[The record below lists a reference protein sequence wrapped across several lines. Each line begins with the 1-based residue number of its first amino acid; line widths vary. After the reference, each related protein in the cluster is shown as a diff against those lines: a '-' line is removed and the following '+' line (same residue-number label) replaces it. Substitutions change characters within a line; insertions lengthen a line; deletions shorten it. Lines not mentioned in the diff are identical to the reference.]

1 MQLGIRREVGFRRHG
16 VHGRDVKTKGNQ
28 MKRLIGYFKDERGV
42 ETLEWIVVG
51 ALIVAVGIAVY
62 QGALQSQL
70 ITAVNAIGARISGLA
85 SS

>member
-1 MQLGIRREVGFRRHG
+1 
-16 VHGRDVKTKGNQ
+16 
-28 MKRLIGYFKDERGV
+28 MKRLIGYFKDQRGV

-62 QGALQSQL
+62 QGVLQGQL
-70 ITAVNAIGARISGLA
+70 TTAVTAIGTQITGLA

>member
-1 MQLGIRREVGFRRHG
+1 MFK
-16 VHGRDVKTKGNQ
+16 KTWSYVN
-28 MKRLIGYFKDERGV
+28 DERGV

-62 QGALQSQL
+62 QGALQGQL
-70 ITAVNAIGARISGLA
+70 ITAVNAIGTSITGLA

>member
-1 MQLGIRREVGFRRHG
+1 MATRGTAEGGLPLTRSARARGIKE
-16 VHGRDVKTKGNQ
+16 KQ

-62 QGALQSQL
+62 TGALQGQL
-70 ITAVNAIGARISGLA
+70 VSAVNTIGGTIQGLA

>member
-1 MQLGIRREVGFRRHG
+1 MLK
-16 VHGRDVKTKGNQ
+16 KTWSYVN
-28 MKRLIGYFKDERGV
+28 DERGV

-70 ITAVNAIGARISGLA
+70 ITAVNAIGGSISGLA

>member
-1 MQLGIRREVGFRRHG
+1 MIWTHVS
-16 VHGRDVKTKGNQ
+16 
-28 MKRLIGYFKDERGV
+28 DERGV

-62 QGALQSQL
+62 PGTLQTQL
-70 ITAVNAIGARISGLA
+70 TAAVNAIGTQITGLA

>member
-1 MQLGIRREVGFRRHG
+1 MLK
-16 VHGRDVKTKGNQ
+16 KTWSYVN
-28 MKRLIGYFKDERGV
+28 DERGV

-70 ITAVNAIGARISGLA
+70 ITAVNAIGGSITGLA

>member
-1 MQLGIRREVGFRRHG
+1 MGFRRDNA
-16 VHGRDVKTKGNQ
+16 VHGRVIEKREMQ
-28 MKRLIGYFKDERGV
+28 MKRLIGYFKDQRGV

-70 ITAVNAIGARISGLA
+70 VAAVNAIGSRISGLA

>member
-1 MQLGIRREVGFRRHG
+1 
-16 VHGRDVKTKGNQ
+16 
-28 MKRLIGYFKDERGV
+28 MKRLIGYFKDQRGV

-70 ITAVNAIGARISGLA
+70 VTAVNAIGSRISGLA

>member
-1 MQLGIRREVGFRRHG
+1 MF
-16 VHGRDVKTKGNQ
+16 KTIWSYVN
-28 MKRLIGYFKDERGV
+28 DERGV

-62 QGALQSQL
+62 TGALQGQL
-70 ITAVNAIGARISGLA
+70 ITAVNAIGGQITGLA

>member
-1 MQLGIRREVGFRRHG
+1 
-16 VHGRDVKTKGNQ
+16 
-28 MKRLIGYFKDERGV
+28 MKRLIGYFKDQRGV

-70 ITAVNAIGARISGLA
+70 ITAVNNIGARISGLA

>member
-1 MQLGIRREVGFRRHG
+1 M
-16 VHGRDVKTKGNQ
+16 
-28 MKRLIGYFKDERGV
+28 FKKAWSYVNDERGV

-70 ITAVNAIGARISGLA
+70 ITAVNAIGGSISGLA

>member
-1 MQLGIRREVGFRRHG
+1 
-16 VHGRDVKTKGNQ
+16 
-28 MKRLIGYFKDERGV
+28 MKRLIGYFKDQRGV

-70 ITAVNAIGARISGLA
+70 ITAVNNIGSRISGLA

>member
-1 MQLGIRREVGFRRHG
+1 MF
-16 VHGRDVKTKGNQ
+16 KTTWSYLN
-28 MKRLIGYFKDERGV
+28 DERGV

-62 QGALQSQL
+62 TGALQGQL
-70 ITAVNAIGARISGLA
+70 ITAVNAIGGQITGLA

>member
-1 MQLGIRREVGFRRHG
+1 MFK
-16 VHGRDVKTKGNQ
+16 KTWSYVN
-28 MKRLIGYFKDERGV
+28 DERGV

-70 ITAVNAIGARISGLA
+70 ITAVNAIGGSITGLA

>member
-1 MQLGIRREVGFRRHG
+1 MQCIARASSEQQ
-16 VHGRDVKTKGNQ
+16 KEKQ

-62 QGALQSQL
+62 TGALQGQL
-70 ITAVNAIGARISGLA
+70 ITAVNAIGGRISGLA

>member
-1 MQLGIRREVGFRRHG
+1 MLK
-16 VHGRDVKTKGNQ
+16 KTWSYVN
-28 MKRLIGYFKDERGV
+28 DERGV

-62 QGALQSQL
+62 QGALQGQL
-70 ITAVNAIGARISGLA
+70 ITAVNAIGTSITGLA

>member
-1 MQLGIRREVGFRRHG
+1 
-16 VHGRDVKTKGNQ
+16 
-28 MKRLIGYFKDERGV
+28 MKRLIGYFKDQRGV

-51 ALIVAVGIAVY
+51 ALIVAVGLAVY

-70 ITAVNAIGARISGLA
+70 ITAVNAIGTRISGLA

>member
-1 MQLGIRREVGFRRHG
+1 
-16 VHGRDVKTKGNQ
+16 

-62 QGALQSQL
+62 QGALQGQL
-70 ITAVNAIGARISGLA
+70 ITAVNAIGTSITGLA

>member
-1 MQLGIRREVGFRRHG
+1 MLK
-16 VHGRDVKTKGNQ
+16 KTWSYVN
-28 MKRLIGYFKDERGV
+28 DERGV

-70 ITAVNAIGARISGLA
+70 ITAVNAIGGTISGLA

>member
-1 MQLGIRREVGFRRHG
+1 MLK
-16 VHGRDVKTKGNQ
+16 KTWSYVN
-28 MKRLIGYFKDERGV
+28 DERGV

-70 ITAVNAIGARISGLA
+70 ITAVSAIGGSITGLA

>member
-1 MQLGIRREVGFRRHG
+1 
-16 VHGRDVKTKGNQ
+16 
-28 MKRLIGYFKDERGV
+28 MKRLIGYFKDQRGV

-62 QGALQSQL
+62 QGALQTQL
-70 ITAVNAIGARISGLA
+70 TTAIQSIGTTVTGLA

>member
-1 MQLGIRREVGFRRHG
+1 MAEGGLPLTRSARASSERQKE
-16 VHGRDVKTKGNQ
+16 KQ
-28 MKRLIGYFKDERGV
+28 MKRLIGYVKDQRGV

-62 QGALQSQL
+62 TGALQGQL
-70 ITAVNAIGARISGLA
+70 VTAVNTIGGTIQGLA

>member
-1 MQLGIRREVGFRRHG
+1 MLK
-16 VHGRDVKTKGNQ
+16 KTWSYVN
-28 MKRLIGYFKDERGV
+28 DERGV

-70 ITAVNAIGARISGLA
+70 VAAVNAIGGSITGLA

>member
-1 MQLGIRREVGFRRHG
+1 MF
-16 VHGRDVKTKGNQ
+16 KTVWSYVN
-28 MKRLIGYFKDERGV
+28 DERGV

-62 QGALQSQL
+62 TGALQGQL
-70 ITAVNAIGARISGLA
+70 ITAVNAIGGQITGLA

>member
-1 MQLGIRREVGFRRHG
+1 MGFRRDNA
-16 VHGRDVKTKGNQ
+16 VNGRAIEKREKQ
-28 MKRLIGYFKDERGV
+28 MKRLIGYFKDQRGV

-70 ITAVNAIGARISGLA
+70 VAAVNAIGSRISGLA